1 MRPHQKLYSPEEIN
15 LAHIILDLSDHRQPR
30 STTGIIKRII
40 MSIVHSTTDQCLTNK
55 KLVFAT
61 ATKIP
66 TTDWATPEKIRHFHT
81 LCDFFSTKKVIKEPI
96 HTINHLPAIE
106 ISSTG
111 MFCRQRST
119 INKLIGQD
127 KLPTKRKKRQ
137 RGSIS
142 HNRATLHDQSSCQ
155 PFSFASPPPG
165 RTTYTFVPQ
174 KHDTLTAQPYRHLL
188 HAIPLPFPLHLV
200 NAPTSPYSSPRK
212 HLTNNT
218 EASFTGMRS
227 GASPQLTPRRSYIK
241 NSRGKNKDKNITPNR
256 QRDDATL
263 TGLWSPCSLT
273 TPSPP
278 QVSMATVNITE

>member
-1 MRPHQKLYSPEEIN
+1 M
-15 LAHIILDLSDHRQPR
+15 
-30 STTGIIKRII
+30 
-40 MSIVHSTTDQCLTNK
+40 
-55 KLVFAT
+55 
-61 ATKIP
+61 
-66 TTDWATPEKIRHFHT
+66 
-81 LCDFFSTKKVIKEPI
+81 
-96 HTINHLPAIE
+96 NHLPIE

-127 KLPTKRKKRQ
+127 MWPIKRKKGRE
-137 RGSIS
+137 GASVTTEPPS
-142 HNRATLHDQSSCQ
+142 TTS
-155 PFSFASPPPG
+155 PPASPSLSHPLHLEE
-165 RTTYTFVPQ
+165 RLILSSRKSMNT
-174 KHDTLTAQPYRHLL
+174 HTAQPYRHLL

-256 QRDDATL
+256 QRDDAIL
-263 TGLWSPCSLT
+263 TGPWSPCSLT

-278 QVSMATVNITE
+278 QVSMATVNITERSESQETNEQSHQQDEVGSVTVTTRKRKR

>member
-66 TTDWATPEKIRHFHT
+66 TADWATPEKIRHFHT

-106 ISSTG
+106 ISSTE
-111 MFCRQRST
+111 
-119 INKLIGQD
+119 
-127 KLPTKRKKRQ
+127 RQ